1 MLVGK
6 KKREERIEHLL
17 SNLESYIEGESYGLS
32 LIKKKEGNPLAC
44 MYFNGALYEHKAS
57 YSLLFDKD
65 IESFKKHMYVYGKL
79 QLMSSDTRGFLR
91 GSRIDFWGLLMSNNR
106 EILDFIVR
114 NIDIV
119 AYEYKKDK
127 YIKSSAYSFLSR
139 TMLLA
144 IKGDWEDVIKRANI
158 YLANPPRDSY
168 YKYTYL
174 EFEFLKALAEKN
186 TEKMKEAL
194 DKLLDIKVARKILN
208 DMDVAFDF
216 YLHIFVIM
224 YAKIAMY
231 HGYDLGIDSE
241 IAPKELIDITPAN
254 EYPEPY
260 DFMKKFDLKTIT
272 PEEWKDWIYEYYPD
286 KKELLMDEEDGCF
299 I

>member
-6 KKREERIEHLL
+6 KKREERIALLL
-17 SNLESYIEGESYGLS
+17 SNLKVYIKGESSGLS

-44 MYFNGALYEHKAS
+44 MRLNGNLYEYKAS

-79 QLMSSDTRGFLR
+79 QLMGSDTRGFLR
-91 GSRIDFWGLLMSNNR
+91 GENIDFWGLLMSNNR

-119 AYEYKKDK
+119 AHEDKKDE
-127 YIKSSAYSFLSR
+127 YVKSRAYRFLSR
-139 TMLLA
+139 TIVLA
-144 IKGDWEDVIKRANI
+144 IKGEWEDVIKRANT
-158 YLANPPRDSY
+158 YLANPPKDSS

-186 TEKMKEAL
+186 TEKMKESL
-194 DKLLDIKVARKILN
+194 DKLLDIKIARKILN

-241 IAPKELIDITPAN
+241 IAPKELIDITPAS

-260 DFMKKFDLKTIT
+260 DFMKEFDLNTIT
-272 PEEWKDWIYEYYPD
+272 PEEWQDWIYEYCG
-286 KKELLMDEEDGCF
+286 E
-299 I
+299 

>member
-6 KKREERIEHLL
+6 KKKEERIALLL
-17 SNLESYIEGESYGLS
+17 SNLKVYIKGESSGLS
-32 LIKKKEGNPLAC
+32 LIKKKEGDPLAC
-44 MYFNGALYEHKAS
+44 MRLNGNLYEYKAS

-65 IESFKKHMYVYGKL
+65 IESFKKYMYVYGKL
-79 QLMSSDTRGFLR
+79 RLMGSDTRGFLR
-91 GSRIDFWGLLMSNNR
+91 GNRIHFWELLMCNNR
-106 EILDFIVR
+106 EIIDFIVR

-119 AYEYKKDK
+119 AREDKKDE
-127 YIKSSAYSFLSR
+127 YVKSRAYRFLSR
-139 TMLLA
+139 TIVLA
-144 IKGDWEDVIKRANI
+144 IKGDWEEVIKRANI

-241 IAPKELIDITPAN
+241 IAPKELIDITPAS

-260 DFMKKFDLKTIT
+260 DFMKEFDLNTIT
-272 PEEWKDWIYEYYPD
+272 PEEWQDWIYEYCG
-286 KKELLMDEEDGCF
+286 E
-299 I
+299 